1 MTLTNSSPVC
11 FLTRVVRL
19 WLLAHLRLT
28 EHTRFVYNL
37 QDTLAQSEAESESES
52 DSSYSRT
59 RSRNT
64 RSGKKRMSL
73 LTGEVYDVPLLEEHE
88 NGYFDL
94 GCGHEPWAN
103 DTPTRG
109 ARRHFFQG
117 AARWDPTSH
126 QIIMERERAGVC
138 DPKIDISAV
147 MLDGGRVEDDT
158 ASDPDP
164 GDEMEVDSEDVG
176 Q

>member
-1 MTLTNSSPVC
+1 MP
-11 FLTRVVRL
+11 
-19 WLLAHLRLT
+19 

-37 QDTLAQSEAESESES
+37 QDTLAQSESESESDSES

-73 LTGEVYDVPLLEEHE
+73 LTGEVYDVPRLEERE

-103 DTPTRG
+103 DTPALG
-109 ARRHFFQG
+109 VRRHFFQG
-117 AARWDPTSH
+117 AARWDPASH
-126 QIIMERERAGVC
+126 QIIVERERAGVC
-138 DPKIDISAV
+138 DPKFDIGRV
-147 MLDGGRVEDDT
+147 MLNGGMEEETV
-158 ASDPDP
+158 SDLDP
-164 GDEMEVDSEDVG
+164 GDEMDVDSEEV
-176 Q
+176 